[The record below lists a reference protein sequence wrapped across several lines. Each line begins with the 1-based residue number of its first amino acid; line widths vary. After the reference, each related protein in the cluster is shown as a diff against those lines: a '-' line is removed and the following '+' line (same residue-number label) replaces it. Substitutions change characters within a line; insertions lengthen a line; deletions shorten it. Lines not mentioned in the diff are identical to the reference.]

1 MRNEAFDSLEVDV
14 LEFRPA
20 EERRRLFGRQSDTL
34 TGFGEVLI
42 V

>member
-1 MRNEAFDSLEVDV
+1 MRNEALGSFEVDV

-20 EERRRLFGRQSDTL
+20 EERRRLFGCQSDTL
-34 TGFGEVLI
+34 TDFGEVLI